1 MLAQEEARLL
11 NHSFI
16 GTEHILL
23 GLIREGDGL
32 AAQAL
37 DALKVSLEAA
47 REKVEETIGTAG
59 TPPSGSPPFTPRAKK
74 VLELSLREAMQRN
87 DSYIETE
94 HLLLGLVR
102 EGEGVAAN
110 ILVSLGADLG
120 SVRQKVIELMSG
132 GHRPHD
138 SGLVNVL
145 RAAQPGPA
153 VRQEWAAPV
162 WDRPSEGTVPEVL
175 AVNALVLE
183 NDVVA
188 VAIDRLEVYP
198 NGFMI
203 NLLMRVD
210 PRKAGVMME
219 MLRPLGANPAPRVRV
234 RFADG
239 RAAGSGPGIGAMPDL
254 AKDEHGVPIDPFMS
268 MGSHGGDQWLAG
280 WAWVFP
286 VTSRR
291 TAHISVA
298 WRLPAWANRASPL
311 RDSTFAARPS
321 GPRSSGPEQC
331 GTPSWSGDVNAAW
344 TETGSTEQEP

>member
-23 GLIREGDGL
+23 GLIAEGDGL

-37 DALKVSLEAA
+37 DALEISLETV
-47 REKVEETIGTAG
+47 RSKVEETIGMAG
-59 TPPSGSPPFTPRAKK
+59 TSPSGSPPFTPRAKK
-74 VLELSLREAMQRN
+74 VLELSLREAMQLGH
-87 DSYIETE
+87 SYIGTE

-110 ILVSLGADLG
+110 VLVSLGADLG
-120 SVRQKVIELMSG
+120 R
-132 GHRPHD
+132 
-138 SGLVNVL
+138 
-145 RAAQPGPA
+145 
-153 VRQEWAAPV
+153 VRQEVIKLMSAGLGPDDTDPVIAQQQPANGSDWAAPI
-162 WDRPSEGTVPEVL
+162 WDRPSEATVPAVL
-175 AVNALVLE
+175 AVDALMFQ

-210 PRKAGVMME
+210 PRKVRDMIE
-219 MLRPLGANPAPRVRV
+219 MLRPLGANRWPRVEV

-239 RAAGSGPGIGAMPDL
+239 RTAEPGTGIASIPDL
-254 AKDEHGVPIDPFMS
+254 AKDEHGVPNDPFMS
-268 MGSHGGDQWLAG
+268 IGSGGGAPGGWRA

-286 VTSRR
+286 LPPDGPLE
-291 TAHISVA
+291 ISVA
-298 WRLPAWANRASPL
+298 LEVAGMDKSSITIDGTAIRSAAERAK
-311 RDSTFAARPS
+311 
-321 GPRSSGPEQC
+321 
-331 GTPSWSGDVNAAW
+331 VIW
-344 TETGSTEQEP
+344 T

>member
-37 DALKVSLEAA
+37 DVLKVSLEAA
-47 REKVEETIGTAG
+47 REKVEETIGMAG

-87 DSYIETE
+87 DGYIGTE

-153 VRQEWAAPV
+153 VRQEWAPPV

-210 PRKAGVMME
+210 PRKVGVMME

-268 MGSHGGDQWLAG
+268 MGSHGGAPSGWRA

-286 VTSRR
+286 LPPDGPLT
-291 TAHISVA
+291 ISVA
-298 WRLPAWANRASPL
+298 LEAAGLGESSFTVEGFDVRGAAERAK
-311 RDSTFAARPS
+311 
-321 GPRSSGPEQC
+321 
-331 GTPSWSGDVNAAW
+331 VVW
-344 TETGSTEQEP
+344 T